1 MLRLKGSNC
10 GVWAMLFKEQAENC
24 RRQATQ
30 YVGRAEAP
38 FLLRV
43 ASAFDELAAH
53 ANSGVIAQREGR
65 QSQDLASNAR
75 A

>member
-1 MLRLKGSNC
+1 
-10 GVWAMLFKEQAENC
+10 MLFEAQAAKC

-30 YVGRAEAP
+30 YVGRPEAP

-43 ASAFDELAAH
+43 ASAFDELAGKG
-53 ANSGVIAQREGR
+53 NSGVLADRKTRRE
-65 QSQDLASNAR
+65 QDLTSNAR